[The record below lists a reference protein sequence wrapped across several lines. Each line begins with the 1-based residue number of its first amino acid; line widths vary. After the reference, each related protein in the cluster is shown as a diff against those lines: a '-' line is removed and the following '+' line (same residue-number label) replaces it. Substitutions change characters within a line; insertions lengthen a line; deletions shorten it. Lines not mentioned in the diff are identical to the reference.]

1 MLSSLLHGW
10 SGVALAYGG
19 LIAAIAVLVVVSA
32 VASRE
37 SKVLETVALV
47 AALVAFSVV
56 VFVWLLGL
64 PIPIWPEA

>member
-1 MLSSLLHGW
+1 
-10 SGVALAYGG
+10 VVLAHAG

-32 VASRE
+32 TASRE
-37 SKVLETVALV
+37 SKPLETIGLAVALI
-47 AALVAFSVV
+47 AFSVA